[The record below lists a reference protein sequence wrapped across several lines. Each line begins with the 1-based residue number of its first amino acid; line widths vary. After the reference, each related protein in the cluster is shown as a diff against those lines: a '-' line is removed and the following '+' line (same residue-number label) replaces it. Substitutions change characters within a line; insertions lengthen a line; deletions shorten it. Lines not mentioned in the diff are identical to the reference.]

1 MRGGDLVKPQ
11 GVPLARQLACF
22 VRRDL
27 TLVRKLVN
35 KVRLATDDDDTAV
48 RLGVLQ
54 DVPVFCDVLKR
65 AALRHVICNHRGMRV
80 SCGGTQ
86 TAIRTE
92 DLVIGAH
99 GAAAMPRHQEQ
110 AAQGGD
116 GPTAGASGAE

>member
-1 MRGGDLVKPQ
+1 M
-11 GVPLARQLACF
+11 PLARQLACF

-48 RLGVLQ
+48 RLGILQ
-54 DVPVFCDVLKR
+54 DVPVFCDALKR
-65 AALRHVICNHRGMRV
+65 AALRHVICNHRGMCV
-80 SCGGTQ
+80 SCGETQ

-99 GAAAMPRHQEQ
+99 GAAACLDTRNKRRRVAMARHQGQ
-110 AAQGGD
+110 AVQSD
-116 GPTAGASGAE
+116 T